1 MAKESELWDD
11 SALMNAF
18 DTAMNKYKAMHKKKQ
33 RKSNSTDINGEEV
46 STDNPEN
53 LTDEN
58 YEPSRLL
65 RVNDALASEIVKT
78 GADVGEA
85 NNVPP
90 VQENQSS
97 VLEPIIPTNDSD
109 KQQTTEGN
117 TSTQV
122 ESEYDKLL
130 RQYYE
135 LEEQR
140 QKVLQQL
147 QAGYGYNYSYY
158 QSQGEGS
165 GSCAYTQENQHH
177 ALYASQQAA
186 TTASSC
192 FPYVCPCLTGS
203 CPLVPACSSSVP
215 CTSELGTS
223 SAPIGCTGD
232 GTNLSYLQDD
242 PLSKTAIGAAERA
255 IASIKM
261 GSSNAS
267 IGKKEKGKEDVSS
280 PSGSSKTDLSVV
292 MNAWFSAGF
301 HTGKYLSEQSIAKKQ
316 SD

>member
-1 MAKESELWDD
+1 MEKESELWDD

-18 DTAMNKYKAMHKKKQ
+18 DNAMNKYKAMHKKKQ
-33 RKSNSTDINGEEV
+33 HKSISTDFNGEEV
-46 STDNPEN
+46 NTDNPDN

-58 YEPSRLL
+58 YEPTRLL

-78 GADVGEA
+78 GADVEEA

-90 VQENQSS
+90 VQGNHSS
-97 VLEPIIPTNDSD
+97 VSEPITHTNGSD
-109 KQQTTEGN
+109 KQQTAEGN

-122 ESEYDKLL
+122 ESEYDNLL

-158 QSQGEGS
+158 QPQGEGS

-177 ALYASQQAA
+177 ALYASQQAGA
-186 TTASSC
+186 TGSSC
-192 FPYVCPCLTGS
+192 SPYVCPCLTGL
-203 CPLVPACSSSVP
+203 CPLVPMCSSSVP

-232 GTNLSYLQDD
+232 GTNLSPLQDD
-242 PLSKTAIGAAERA
+242 PLAQTAIGAAERA

-261 GSSNAS
+261 ANAF
-267 IGKKEKGKEDVSS
+267 IGKKEKDKEDISS
-280 PSGSSKTDLSVV
+280 PSEGSKTDLSVV